1 MLLSTALIYS
11 RKESNVAEPAKD
23 KKVSIR
29 KIMDEIEEDD
39 GFSDEER
46 KAFEEE
52 LEVEYR
58 EWRKQ
63 QAETK
68 GA

>member
-39 GFSDEER
+39 GFSKEER

-52 LEVEYR
+52 LEKEYR
-58 EWRKQ
+58 EWRSRQMKSNP
-63 QAETK
+63 
-68 GA
+68 